1 MWKKSVCLFLVIVML
16 LLFPVSVSATSN
28 NELRFKNGKFTIMQ
42 ISDMQDLFIPA
53 KALNQTVEAAINIVN
68 PDLIVL
74 TGDNIIGYTGGIT
87 KLGNYFFAEKAI
99 TAATKPIVKSG
110 IPFAVVFGN
119 HDCQCGISKEEQM
132 KIYQKFDNC
141 IAVDEGNML
150 PGCGTYNLPIKAT
163 NSDKIIFNIWLADS
177 RDETEVESGY
187 GYVSKEQI
195 EWYKNKSEKI
205 NVNSIWFQHVPVPE
219 VMNFVK
225 IVDKNTEGAVKK
237 GDTYYIL
244 DTEKATGVLG
254 ERPCPAKINEGLFDA
269 WVEKGNVIAAF
280 FGHDHSN
287 NYIGN
292 IQGIDLV
299 ATPGCAY
306 NHWGD
311 KSRGVRVIQI
321 DENNTDTYSTY
332 TLDYFD
338 LFGKTPKTYIDY
350 AMSALEFIPLKIIIY
365 PLIKIFD
372 LLGGLS

>member
-1 MWKKSVCLFLVIVML
+1 MRKKSISLML
-16 LLFPVSVSATSN
+16 IFATIILFPVSANAVSD
-28 NELRFKNGKFTIMQ
+28 NELRFKNGKFTVMQ
-42 ISDMQDLFIPA
+42 ISDMQDLFLPA
-53 KALNQTVEAAINIVN
+53 KALNQTVEAAIEKVK

-87 KLGNYFFAEKAI
+87 KYGKYFFAKKAI

-119 HDCQCGISKEEQM
+119 HDCQCGVSKEEQM
-132 KIYQKFDNC
+132 KIYQSFDNC
-141 IAVDEGNML
+141 VAVDEGDML
-150 PGCGTYNLPIKAT
+150 PGCGTYNLPIKAS
-163 NSDKIIFNIWLADS
+163 NSDEIIFNIWLADS

-187 GYVSKEQI
+187 GYVSSEQI
-195 EWYKNKSEKI
+195 EWYKNKSDEI

-219 VMNFVK
+219 VMSFVK
-225 IVDKNTEGAVKK
+225 IVDKGTEGAVEK
-237 GDTYYIL
+237 GDKYYIL
-244 DTEKATGVLG
+244 DSEKATGILG

-292 IQGIDLV
+292 IKGIDLV

-321 DENNTDTYSTY
+321 NENNTSTYSTY

-338 LFGKTPKTYIDY
+338 LFGRTSKTYMDY
-350 AMSALEFIPLKIIIY
+350 AMSAMELIPLRIIIY
-365 PLIKIFD
+365 PLIVIYN
-372 LLGGLS
+372 LLGGLL